1 VPNKPPGDR
10 PMSQFTITEE
20 RVQQAFDVL
29 ESGDHSKWRA
39 AYSFGVSQLKVTL
52 AKAAAMSNAKTI
64 SERDSEALR
73 STEYAM
79 ALTDLRK
86 VEEGYHRAR
95 DKRDAAHAII
105 EAWRTQQSDR
115 RAMGKVG

>member
-1 VPNKPPGDR
+1 
-10 PMSQFTITEE
+10 
-20 RVQQAFDVL
+20 
-29 ESGDHSKWRA
+29 
-39 AYSFGVSQLKVTL
+39 
-52 AKAAAMSNAKTI
+52 
-64 SERDSEALR
+64 
-73 STEYAM
+73 M